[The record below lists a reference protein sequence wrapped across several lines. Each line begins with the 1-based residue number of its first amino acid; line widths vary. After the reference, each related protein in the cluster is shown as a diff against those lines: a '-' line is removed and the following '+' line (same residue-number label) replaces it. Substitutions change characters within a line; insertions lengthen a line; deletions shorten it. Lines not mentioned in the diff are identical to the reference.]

1 MSASSLLLVPT
12 LPLAL
17 LVLACVPGQRARVA
31 RLTPW
36 AALPALLLALAGGPL
51 DDLAL
56 RWVLLGSVLGVD
68 AHTRVFLAFTA
79 LLWLAAGIHARGHLR
94 TDARRDRFNVLWL
107 ATMAGNFGLIVARDV
122 ATFYTAFALMTFAAY
137 GLVIHTGSREALR
150 AGRVYLTMAVL
161 GEGLIVAGLLMAASA
176 AATPL
181 LPTLAQLPPAIAAA
195 PQRDLIVACLWL
207 GFGIK
212 AGLPLLHMWLP
223 LAHPV
228 APVPASAVLSGA
240 MIKAGLLGWLNT
252 LPLGLTSLPAWGT
265 LAMVAGLIAA
275 FGAALIGIH
284 QKSAKTVL
292 AYSSV
297 SQMGLITVGVG
308 AGLVAPASWPL
319 LAPAVALYALHHGL
333 AKGALFL
340 GVAVAH
346 QPGRVPRA
354 LLWLALALPG
364 LSLAGLMTSGVLAK
378 LTLKAA
384 LADGVATAGWWAL
397 LPGLLAVGAVGTTAL
412 VARYLW
418 LLHREGLQKRSADV
432 AKRLEAALADRGRAD
447 TAHRP
452 LPDTMADVAATAAGG
467 RFAEAGAPWPVWLGW
482 GLLLA
487 ASSFAFVL
495 LPPLGLAA
503 TMPAAPADV
512 VALAWPVLLGAVL
525 SVAAS
530 RWLHAWP
537 IPAGDVLAGLDAL
550 AAAVRKRGARLHA
563 AVTGLAEA
571 ATPRHPAAWLRRHA
585 RRWHELGG
593 ALEHLWRREAALV
606 FAAVLVAVLFAS
618 LAAGR

>member
-1 MSASSLLLVPT
+1 MSALALLLVPT

-17 LVLACVPGQRARVA
+17 LALACLPGQRTRVS
-31 RLTPW
+31 RLAPW
-36 AALPALLLALAGGPL
+36 AALPALLLALAGGP
-51 DDLAL
+51 DDDVAL
-56 RWVLLGSVLGVD
+56 RWILLGSVLGVD

-79 LLWLAAGIHARGHLR
+79 LLWLAAGLHARGHLR
-94 TDARRDRFNVLWL
+94 DDARRDRFNVLWL

-137 GLVIHTGSREALR
+137 GLVIHSGSREALR

-161 GEGLIVAGLLMAASA
+161 GEGLIVAGLLMAASLI
-176 AATPL
+176 ATPL
-181 LPTLAQLPPAIAAA
+181 LPTLAQLAPAIAAA
-195 PQRDLIVACLWL
+195 PQRDLIIAFLWL

-252 LPLGLTSLPAWGT
+252 LPLGLASLPTWGT
-265 LAMVAGLIAA
+265 LAMAAGLVAA

-284 QKSAKTVL
+284 QKRAKTVL

-308 AGLVAPASWPL
+308 AGLVAPALWPL

-346 QPGRVPRA
+346 HPGSRVPAA
-354 LLWLALALPG
+354 LLWVALALPG

-384 LADGVATAGWWAL
+384 LATGAATPGWWAL
-397 LPGLLAVGAVGTTAL
+397 LPGLLGVAAVGTTAL
-412 VARYLW
+412 IARYLW
-418 LLHREGLQKRSADV
+418 LLRGEQRRHAPAGAATGRGNAP
-432 AKRLEAALADRGRAD
+432 EAAAGQSSPTAEPATTGANGPAADAC
-447 TAHRP
+447 
-452 LPDTMADVAATAAGG
+452 
-467 RFAEAGAPWPVWLGW
+467 APGPVWLGW

-503 TMPAAPADV
+503 TTPAAPGDV

-525 SVAAS
+525 SITAS

-537 IPAGDVLAGLDAL
+537 IPAGDVLAWLGAL
-550 AAAVRKRGARLHA
+550 AAAMRKAGARLHA
-563 AVTGLAEA
+563 AVTGLAHA
-571 ATPRHPAAWLRRHA
+571 ATPHRPAAWLRRHA
-585 RRWHELGG
+585 RRWRELGG
-593 ALEHLWRREAALV
+593 AFEHLWRREAALV

>member
-1 MSASSLLLVPT
+1 VSALALLLVPT

-17 LVLACVPGQRARVA
+17 LALACVPAQRARVA
-31 RLTPW
+31 RLAPW
-36 AALPALLLALAGGPL
+36 AALPALLLALAGGPA
-51 DDLAL
+51 DDVAL
-56 RWVLLGSVLGVD
+56 RWMLLGSVLGVD

-79 LLWLAAGIHARGHLR
+79 LLWLAAGLHARGHLR
-94 TDARRDRFNVLWL
+94 GDARRDRFNVLWL

-150 AGRVYLTMAVL
+150 AGRVYLAMAVL
-161 GEGLIVAGLLMAASA
+161 GEGLIVAGLLMAASLI
-176 AATPL
+176 ATPL
-181 LPTLAQLPPAIAAA
+181 LPTLAQLAPAIAAA
-195 PQRDLIVACLWL
+195 PQRDLIIACLWL

-252 LPLGLTSLPAWGT
+252 LPLGLASLPAWGT
-265 LAMVAGLIAA
+265 LAMVAGLGAA

-284 QKSAKTVL
+284 QQSAKTVL

-297 SQMGLITVGVG
+297 SQMGLITVGIG
-308 AGLVAPASWPL
+308 AGLVAPALWPL

-346 QPGRVPRA
+346 QPGRRVPAA

-384 LADGVATAGWWAL
+384 LAAGTATPGWWAL
-397 LPGLLAVGAVGTTAL
+397 LPGLLAVAAVGTTAL

-418 LLHREGLQKRSADV
+418 LLRSEQRQHA
-432 AKRLEAALADRGRAD
+432 
-447 TAHRP
+447 
-452 LPDTMADVAATAAGG
+452 AAGAAAG
-467 RFAEAGAPWPVWLGW
+467 DVSAADAGQSAPPVEPATTGASGPAAGACAPPSVWLGW

-503 TMPAAPADV
+503 TTPAAAADV
-512 VALAWPVLLGAVL
+512 VALAWPVLLGVVL

-537 IPAGDVLAGLDAL
+537 IPAGDVLAWLGAL
-550 AAAVRKRGARLHA
+550 AAAVHEAGGRLHG
-563 AVTGLAEA
+563 AVTGFAYA
-571 ATPRHPAAWLRRHA
+571 AVARRPAAWLRRHA
-585 RRWHELGG
+585 RRWREFGG